1 MCVIVAVAEDET
13 LEVQKT
19 ELGSAQ
25 RRMGLDA
32 VGADGV
38 AGDPLRTVKRDQPAR
53 MTAWSGHYQTHRG
66 SPGS

>member
-1 MCVIVAVAEDET
+1 MCVVAAVAEDET
-13 LEVQKT
+13 LEVQKM

-32 VGADGV
+32 VGAGDV
-38 AGDPLRTVKRDQPAR
+38 AGDPLRTVKRVQPAR
-53 MTAWSGHYQTHRG
+53 MTTWSGHYRRHRG

>member
-1 MCVIVAVAEDET
+1 MCVVAAVAENET

-38 AGDPLRTVKRDQPAR
+38 AGDPLRTVKRDQLAR
-53 MTAWSGHYQTHRG
+53 MTTWLGHYQRHRG

>member
-1 MCVIVAVAEDET
+1 MCAVAAVAEDET
-13 LEVQKT
+13 LEVQKP

-32 VGADGV
+32 AGVDGV
-38 AGDPLRTVKRDQPAR
+38 AGDLLRTVKRDQLAR
-53 MTAWSGHYQTHRG
+53 MTTWSGHYRRHRG